1 MNSTTMRTCGC
12 GDVTAAYAGQTIRVC
27 GWTQRNR
34 NLGSLNFIALRD
46 RSGIVQVVVTENAS
60 EELKQ
65 TASQIRNE
73 YVLQVEGKVRLRE
86 ARDINPNMKTGE
98 IEIEAESIRVISQ
111 SAQLPFH
118 IDDKAKVSDEIRMT
132 YRYLDLRRPFMQ
144 KNLITRHQ
152 VAKIV
157 RSFYDEEGFLEI
169 ETPTLIKSTP
179 EGARDYL
186 VPSRM
191 FPGTFFALPQS
202 PQLFKQILMVAG
214 MDRYVQIAHCFRD
227 EALRADRQPEFTQID
242 VEMSFASADDVM
254 DVNERMIAKV
264 MKEVLGLEVA
274 TPLPRMTWHD
284 AMERFGS
291 DKPDT
296 RFGLEIRDVT
306 EAAGKGTFGVFNQ
319 TIENGGVIKAIVVP
333 DAAER
338 FPRKQIDALGE
349 VVKLYH
355 AKGLAWAMLTD
366 PVKCSFRKFF
376 EDDTFAGLMDAAGAK
391 SGDAVFF
398 VADKWQTAVTALGQ
412 LRLELGRIL
421 GLIDPDRFDLLWVTE
436 FPQFEYDEEQGRF
449 VAMHHPFTMPM
460 EEDIPMLE
468 TDPGAVRAQAYDLVI
483 NGVEAGGGSVRI
495 HDSALQSKMFELLGF
510 TPERAREQFGFLL
523 DAFQY
528 GTPPHAGCAFGLDRV
543 VMLLT
548 KSSTI
553 RDVIAFPKAQNSSD
567 LMCQAP
573 ATVAPDQLEE
583 LGIAIKEKEE

>member
-157 RSFYDEEGFLEI
+157 RNFYDEEGFLEI

-366 PVKCSFRKFF
+366 SVKCSFRKFF

>member
-12 GDVTAAYAGQTIRVC
+12 GDVTAAYAGKTIRVC

-73 YVLQVEGKVRLRE
+73 YVLQVEGTVRMRE

-157 RSFYDEEGFLEI
+157 RNFYDEEGFLEI

-264 MKEVLGLEVA
+264 MKEVLGLDVA

-436 FPQFEYDEEQGRF
+436 FPQFEFDEEQGRF

-583 LGIAIKEKEE
+583 LGIAIKEKNE

>member
-1 MNSTTMRTCGC
+1 MR
-12 GDVTAAYAGQTIRVC
+12 
-27 GWTQRNR
+27 N
-34 NLGSLNFIALRD
+34 
-46 RSGIVQVVVTENAS
+46 
-60 EELKQ
+60 
-65 TASQIRNE
+65 
-73 YVLQVEGKVRLRE
+73 
-86 ARDINPNMKTGE
+86 
-98 IEIEAESIRVISQ
+98 
-111 SAQLPFH
+111 
-118 IDDKAKVSDEIRMT
+118 
-132 YRYLDLRRPFMQ
+132 
-144 KNLITRHQ
+144 
-152 VAKIV
+152 
-157 RSFYDEEGFLEI
+157 FYDEEGFLEI

-264 MKEVLGLEVA
+264 MKEVLGLDVA

-376 EDDTFAGLMDAAGAK
+376 EGDTFAGLMDAAGAK

-436 FPQFEYDEEQGRF
+436 FPQFEFDEEQGRF

-583 LGIAIKEKEE
+583 LGIAIKEKNE